1 MDYYFTG
8 IEYLLYSKN
17 ESSAVMA
24 EFKKK
29 MNELGFIT
37 KNGKDSPED
46 CSEAFFYKNEEML
59 RLHAEIGYNTKIE
72 SEGCV
77 YIYTGTEK
85 LENSFIVSETMN
97 IRKRF
102 FQYVWFPG
110 EYYYYMLTVPD
121 DIESDS
127 FSKKIFDI
135 LKGLM

>member
-1 MDYYFTG
+1 M
-8 IEYLLYSKN
+8 
-17 ESSAVMA
+17 
-24 EFKKK
+24 
-29 MNELGFIT
+29 
-37 KNGKDSPED
+37 
-46 CSEAFFYKNEEML
+46 YK
-59 RLHAEIGYNTKIE
+59 RQ
-72 SEGCV
+72 
-77 YIYTGTEK
+77 YIYSGIEK

-97 IRKRF
+97 IKKRF